1 MQVITLKEH
10 PEYLAEA
17 IRYFQKQWAGPD
29 SLMVYEDSLTHS
41 FSTSILPQWLLLV
54 NDEMASDG
62 PYQIIGCGGLI
73 PNDFISRMDL
83 TPWLCA

>member
-17 IRYFQKQWAGPD
+17 IRYFQNQWASPD

-41 FSTSILPQWLLLV
+41 FSANPLPQWLLLV
-54 NDEMASDG
+54 NEEIAADRKSVV
-62 PYQIIGCGGLI
+62 
-73 PNDFISRMDL
+73 
-83 TPWLCA
+83 

>member
-17 IRYFQKQWAGPD
+17 IRYFQNQWASPD

-41 FSTSILPQWLLLV
+41 FSANPLPQCCWSMKKLQQTDV
-54 NDEMASDG
+54 IKSSAV
-62 PYQIIGCGGLI
+62 
-73 PNDFISRMDL
+73 
-83 TPWLCA
+83 AA